1 MSIHQYYFPWKE
13 GLTELQRRGADK
25 RQRKFFAWK
34 ESNDGGK
41 LHVHIS
47 FENVVKVVQQGTLQL
62 ALTHEILRD
71 NFQIFLIFLTG
82 ILSTSH
88 SEDTLKKADDAF
100 LRYLPMKYL
109 QQEQLNTTCRLHR
122 ILNKYLDVSKAALL
136 VSILENQPVQSFAS
150 AIRQMRTMGIFHPSL
165 LCCFG
170 MLFGTTDVSVQ
181 VSSQTLIASEKTD
194 NEISDMIFQNE
205 ARSGRQFQE
214 TDELE
219 LDVGVMESKDGVKV
233 YSFHDPHWYAK
244 MAYEIMTP
252 KEVENISVSASSYHY
267 DDFCKTE
274 PDSTSKPKIERKVA
288 RRCDLPMTSLRSPH
302 PRSFKRSVME
312 EVREAIPPSDFTS
325 FKSYFH
331 KDFTKMLHKLWYFR
345 SKVLYILSNFRSGL
359 QPFLCKRASREPR
372 LHGVQE
378 EAYMEAVSLAH
389 YIDWV
394 GRVLERVPLNPNL
407 TSMYRSPWPQSTSR
421 SPVPVPC

>member
-1 MSIHQYYFPWKE
+1 M
-13 GLTELQRRGADK
+13 ELQRQGADK
-25 RQRKFFAWK
+25 RQLKFFAW
-34 ESNDGGK
+34 EDTDEVGK

-47 FENVVKVVQQGTLQL
+47 FENTVKVVQQGTLTL

-71 NFQIFLIFLTG
+71 NFQVFIVFVTS
-82 ILSTSH
+82 ILSANC
-88 SEDTLKKADDAF
+88 SENTLKKADDAF
-100 LRYLPMKYL
+100 LRYLPMTYL
-109 QQEQLNTTCRLHR
+109 QLENLNPTCRMHR
-122 ILNKYLDVSKAALL
+122 ILYKHLDRNKAGLL

-150 AIRQMRTMGIFHPSL
+150 AIRQMRTMKIFHPSL

-170 MLFGTTDVSVQ
+170 MLFGSTDVIVQ
-181 VSSQTLIASEKTD
+181 VSSQTLMTSEKTHD
-194 NEISDMIFQNE
+194 LSDLIFQNV
-205 ARSGRQFQE
+205 ARSGTLFQE
-214 TDELE
+214 ADELE
-219 LDVGVMESKDGVKV
+219 LDVGVLTSKDGTKV
-233 YSFHDPHWYAK
+233 YSFHDPQWYAK
-244 MAYEIMTP
+244 MAYEKMTP
-252 KEVENISVSASSYHY
+252 QEVENVVVSASSYHY

-274 PDSTSKPKIERKVA
+274 PNSMSKPKIERKVA
-288 RRCDLPMTSLRSPH
+288 RQCDLPMAFLRSPH
-302 PRSFKRSVME
+302 PRSFKRPVME

-331 KDFTKMLHKLWYFR
+331 RDFTNVLHKLWYFR

-359 QPFLCKRASREPR
+359 QPFLCKRAAREPR

-407 TSMYRSPWPQSTSR
+407 TLRYRPPWPL
-421 SPVPVPC
+421 PVPC

>member
-1 MSIHQYYFPWKE
+1 MD
-13 GLTELQRRGADK
+13 LQRRGADK

-34 ESNDGGK
+34 ESDDDGK
-41 LHVHIS
+41 LYVHIS

-71 NFQIFLIFLTG
+71 NFQIFIVFLTSM
-82 ILSTSH
+82 LSTSS

-109 QQEQLNTTCRLHR
+109 QLEQLNNTCRLHR
-122 ILNKYLDVSKAALL
+122 ILNKYLDGSKAALL
-136 VSILENQPVQSFAS
+136 VAILENQPVQSFAS
-150 AIRQMRTMGIFHPSL
+150 AIRQMRTMNIFHPSL

-170 MLFGTTDVSVQ
+170 MLFGTTNVMVQ
-181 VSSQTLIASEKTD
+181 VSSQTLMASEKTNND
-194 NEISDMIFQNE
+194 IYDMILQNV
-205 ARSGRQFQE
+205 ARSGIMFQQA
-214 TDELE
+214 DELE
-219 LDVGVMESKDGVKV
+219 LDVGVMETKDGEKV
-233 YSFHDPHWYAK
+233 YSFHDPQWYAK
-244 MAYEIMTP
+244 MAYAMADATP
-252 KEVENISVSASSYHY
+252 KEVKNEVVSATSYHY

-274 PDSTSKPKIERKVA
+274 PNSTSKPKIERKVA
-288 RRCDLPMTSLRSPH
+288 RRCDLPMAPLRSPH
-302 PRSFKRSVME
+302 PRSFKRPVME
-312 EVREAIPPSDFTS
+312 EVRDAIPSSEFTS
-325 FKSYFH
+325 FKSFFH
-331 KDFTKMLHKLWYFR
+331 KDFINVLHKLWYFR
-345 SKVLYILSNFRSGL
+345 RKVLYILSNFRSGL
-359 QPFLCKRASREPR
+359 QPFLRKRASREPR

-407 TSMYRSPWPQSTSR
+407 TLRYRPPWPQSTSH